1 MRTSQNQYV
10 HYGKEVDPASVA
22 VLTSASRMT
31 VSPLLCVAVGFGY
44 AIFLLSLSLSL
55 FFCLFFG
62 PFSFS
67 FFLPIISHTTAKHK
81 YWLPPLLL
89 NHSVSRC
96 LNRSMSRC

>member
-44 AIFLLSLSLSL
+44 AIFLLSLSLSVFL
-55 FFCLFFG
+55 FVFWSVF
-62 PFSFS
+62 
-67 FFLPIISHTTAKHK
+67 FFLF
-81 YWLPPLLL
+81 PPYYFPY
-89 NHSVSRC
+89 NC
-96 LNRSMSRC
+96 